1 MLKNSRAMKKK
12 VKRVACPLSVYEYSV
27 LLPIIVSALKTKKGR
42 ANAVT
47 STQIVEALRSYEMRI
62 NENNVCR
69 IVNHIRMNDLIV
81 GLMGS
86 SAGYYI
92 MSSEAEFLSYEES
105 LLRREAALKKVR
117 LCMKRQRKSMFSNLS
132 QKHHQ
137 LF

>member
-1 MLKNSRAMKKK
+1 MKRR
-12 VKRVACPLSVYEYSV
+12 VKREARPLNIYEQSV
-27 LLPIIVSALKTKKGR
+27 LLPILVNALKTKKGKK
-42 ANAVT
+42 NAVT
-47 STQIVEALRSYEMRI
+47 STQIVEALRSHGMRI
-62 NENNVCR
+62 NERNVCR

-92 MSSEAEFLSYEES
+92 MSSEQEFISYEES
-105 LLRREAALKKVR
+105 LLSREAALKKVR
-117 LCMKRQRKSMFSNLS
+117 LCMKRQRRSMFSQLA